1 MIDVL
6 LEELPSPR
14 RDSTTISQA
23 EQGASGLGSI
33 SHEDEGNETEGERTP
48 LLLSSSSSLYRF
60 FVGKSHRGG
69 LYAGDNQESRCSY
82 SDDPELQSL
91 SLFFGLN
98 ALEIA
103 TIAHAKKFLSQK
115 VVQRV
120 IDDIWNGQIVFWD
133 SLSVHSKKKP
143 QFFNKR

>member
-14 RDSTTISQA
+14 RGSTTISQA
-23 EQGASGLGSI
+23 ERGASGRGSI
-33 SHEDEGNETEGERTP
+33 SPGDEGNETEDEGTP

-69 LYAGDNQESRCSY
+69 SYAGNNQESRGSY

-120 IDDIWNGQIVFWD
+120 IDDIWNGEIVFWD